1 MRRRIARLQRR
12 SPRALWA
19 IIYIDLMTQIMVFF
33 VILWSVERR
42 EADTA
47 AEQPSLGIGMGTGDQ
62 TVRMVNLSSD
72 ILFASGKAELG
83 ADGRRVFGALFG
95 DPASGVLDFDQGG
108 LARRKLAI
116 HGHTDDVGRKDEN
129 FQLGY
134 ERAWNVYQEIRK
146 HGAELPDHVVICTH
160 ADNTPAS
167 DVPVTPGQAPDPAQ
181 RAAIDR
187 ARAANRRITIED
199 IVVGLQPPAA
209 QAEAAAEER

>member
-1 MRRRIARLQRR
+1 MRMQRR

-33 VILWSVERR
+33 VILWSVERGETR
-42 EADTA
+42 AAAD
-47 AEQPSLGIGMGTGDQ
+47 QPSMGIGMGTGDQ

-72 ILFASGKAELG
+72 ILFASGRTELG
-83 ADGRRVFGALFG
+83 GEGRQVFGKLFG
-95 DPASGVLDFDQGG
+95 DPASGVLDFYEGG

-129 FQLGY
+129 FKLGY

-146 HGAELPDHVVICTH
+146 YGAELPEHVVICTH
-160 ADNTPAS
+160 ADNTPAR
-167 DVPVTPGQAPDPAQ
+167 DVPVTPGPEPDEAQ
-181 RAAIDR
+181 RAAVEQ

-199 IVVGLQPPAA
+199 IVIGLQPSA
-209 QAEAAAEER
+209 AEAEAVAEER